1 MWNLTPPPG
10 FQGLRDDLPL
20 TMYFRHLPHWRQ
32 PGATYFVTFR
42 LEDSLPQ
49 SKLRELA
56 AWREEWKRQN
66 PSPLSHSAWE
76 NLARGVMQRVETW
89 LDQGMGSCILRDS
102 ANATIVTD
110 SMHYFDGQR
119 YELASYVVMPNH
131 AHLLIRPFDADE
143 NSLEAILQSWKQ
155 FTATRLNKRLGRRGT
170 LWQQESFDRIV
181 RDEEHLYRCI
191 QYIGSNVA
199 RSQLTTDDC
208 PRWIRPEWES
218 FGWKFAC
225 DT

>member
-1 MWNLTPPPG
+1 MPPPG

-20 TMYFRHLPHWRQ
+20 IMYFRHLPHWRQ

-56 AWREEWKRQN
+56 AWREEWQRRN
-66 PSPLSHSAWE
+66 PSPRSESAWE
-76 NLARGVMQRVETW
+76 GLAREVMKRVEGW
-89 LDQGMGSCILRDS
+89 LDQGMGSCVLRDPE
-102 ANATIVTD
+102 NAAIITD
-110 SMHYFDGQR
+110 SMHHFDGQR
-119 YELASYVVMPNH
+119 YELASYIVMPNH
-131 AHLLIRPFDADE
+131 THLVIRPFDADE
-143 NSLEAILQSWKQ
+143 HSLEAILQSWKQ

-181 RDEEHLYRCI
+181 RDEEHLFRCI
-191 QYIGSNVA
+191 QYIGSNA
-199 RSQLTTDDC
+199 ANAKLATHDC

-218 FGWKFAC
+218 LGWKFAC
-225 DT
+225 DK